1 MSPRSLLW
9 LSLSLRPWDSR
20 PLSFDS
26 ESRTD
31 LSLLTLSLLLSFPS
45 PVLDLCRF
53 SFLSLISPSSTPS
66 LSLSFSFSF
75 LCSLVGLSAA
85 VGSSFFPLT
94 AWKSPSLIILDLRDT
109 S

>member
-31 LSLLTLSLLLSFPS
+31 LSLLTLSLLLSLPS

-66 LSLSFSFSF
+66 LSLSFSFLF
-75 LCSLVGLSAA
+75 SLVGLSAA
-85 VGSSFFPLT
+85 AGSSFFPFT

>member
-9 LSLSLRPWDSR
+9 LSLSPRPWDSR
-20 PLSFDS
+20 PLSLDS

-31 LSLLTLSLLLSFPS
+31 LSLLTLSLLLSLPS

-66 LSLSFSFSF
+66 LSLSFSFLF
-75 LCSLVGLSAA
+75 SLVGLSAA
-85 VGSSFFPLT
+85 AGSSFFPLT